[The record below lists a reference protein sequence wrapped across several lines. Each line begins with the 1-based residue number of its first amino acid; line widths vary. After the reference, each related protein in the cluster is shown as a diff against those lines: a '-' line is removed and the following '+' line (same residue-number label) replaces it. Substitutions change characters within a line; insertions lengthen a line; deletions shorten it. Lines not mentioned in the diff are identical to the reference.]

1 MTSKTEIDELLQII
15 NSGVP
20 VIAIDSTEEK
30 RVKILLK
37 ELASRLNLPLQGWS
51 VTEGLR
57 RIDMAKSFT
66 AVSDS
71 HDPNVA
77 LRMIK
82 ESKRPGLFAL
92 FDLQYFIE
100 DSPLTRRMLKDIVQ
114 LNGHGKHLHTLFLI
128 GHKIEISMDLRRF
141 VARFKLAMP
150 RPEQLEELV
159 REEAIAWA
167 RVNKGKRVKTDNRT
181 LGRLVENLKGIGF
194 GDARRLIKK
203 VIWDDGAITEAEL
216 PAVNKAKFE
225 LMDMD
230 GVLNFEYDTA
240 RFSEVG
246 GLNQMK
252 SWVKKREAA
261 FFQNQGK
268 VKLEPPKGMMLVGV
282 QGGGKS
288 LAAKAVAGLWG
299 IPLLRLDFGSLY
311 NKYHG
316 ESERNLRA
324 ALNMAE
330 LMAPCVLWMDEVE
343 KGVATNDNDG
353 GTSRRMLGTLL
364 TWMSEQKKSVFVVA
378 TANDISGLPPELIR
392 KGRLDEIFFVDL
404 PEVEIR
410 QQIFAIHLNKRNLN
424 PEHYALD
431 DLAVAT
437 AGFSGAEIEQVVI
450 SSLYHLD
457 AQNTQVSDS
466 MLLEEIAK
474 TRPLSIVM
482 SEQLAELREWA
493 RDRTVSAG

>member
-1 MTSKTEIDELLQII
+1 MSSTTEIEQLLQII
-15 NSGVP
+15 HSGVP
-20 VIAIDSTEEK
+20 VIAIESSEEK
-30 RVKILLK
+30 RVKTLLK
-37 ELASRLNLPLQGWS
+37 ELASGLNLPLQGWS

-57 RIDMAKSFT
+57 RLDTDKSYTPAKE
-66 AVSDS
+66 S
-71 HDPNVA
+71 HDPDVA
-77 LRMIK
+77 LRIIK
-82 ESKRPGLFAL
+82 ESKRPTIIVL
-92 FDLQYFIE
+92 FDIQYFIE
-100 DSPLTRRMLKDIVQ
+100 ESHITRRLLKDIAH
-114 LNGHGKHLHTLFLI
+114 LNGHGKNTHTLFLV
-128 GHKIEISMDLRRF
+128 GHKIEIAPDLRRF
-141 VARFKLAMP
+141 VARFELAMP
-150 RPEQLEELV
+150 IPEQLEDLV
-159 REEAIAWA
+159 RQEAIAWS
-167 RVNKGKRVKTDNRT
+167 RVNKGKRVTTDNKT
-181 LGRLVENLKGIGF
+181 LSRLVENLKGISF

-230 GVLNFEYDTA
+230 GVLSFEYDTA
-240 RFSEVG
+240 KFSEVG
-246 GLNQMK
+246 GLTAMK
-252 SWVKKREAA
+252 NWVKKREAA
-261 FFQNQGK
+261 FFQHHQGI
-268 VKLEPPKGMMLVGV
+268 KLEPPKGMMLVGV

-324 ALNMAE
+324 ALKMAE

-364 TWMSEQKKSVFVVA
+364 TWMSEQQKSVFVVA

-404 PEVEIR
+404 PEKNIR
-410 QQIFAIHLNKRNLN
+410 ADIFAIHLNKRGL
-424 PEHYALD
+424 ASKGFDLD
-431 DLAVAT
+431 RLAEAT
-437 AGFSGAEIEQVVI
+437 AGFSGAEIEQAVI
-450 SSLYHLD
+450 ASMYHLNDETPQLTED
-457 AQNTQVSDS
+457 AIR
-466 MLLEEIAK
+466 EEIEK
-474 TRPLSIVM
+474 TRPLSIIM
-482 SEQLAELREWA
+482 SEQLAQLRLWA

>member
-1 MTSKTEIDELLQII
+1 MSSTTEIEQLLQII
-15 NSGVP
+15 HSGVP
-20 VIAIDSTEEK
+20 VIAIESSEEK
-30 RVKILLK
+30 RIKSLLK
-37 ELASRLNLPLQGWS
+37 ELASGLNLPLQGWS

-57 RIDMAKSFT
+57 RLDTDKAYTPAKE
-66 AVSDS
+66 S
-71 HDPNVA
+71 HDPDMA
-77 LRMIK
+77 LRIIK
-82 ESKRPGLFAL
+82 ESKRPTIIAL
-92 FDLQYFIE
+92 FDIQCFIE
-100 DSPLTRRMLKDIVQ
+100 ESHITRRLLKDIAH
-114 LNGHGKHLHTLFLI
+114 LNGHGKNTHTLFLV
-128 GHKIEISMDLRRF
+128 GHKIEIDADLRRF
-141 VARFKLAMP
+141 VARFELAMP
-150 RPEQLEELV
+150 TPDQLETLV
-159 REEAIAWA
+159 REEAMAWS
-167 RVNKGKRVKTDNRT
+167 RVNKGKRVTTDNKT
-181 LGRLVENLKGIGF
+181 LGRLVENLKGISF

-230 GVLNFEYDTA
+230 GVLSFEYDTA
-240 RFSEVG
+240 KFSEVG
-246 GLNQMK
+246 GLMAMK
-252 SWVKKREAA
+252 DWVIKREAA
-261 FFQNQGK
+261 FFQHDQNI
-268 VKLEPPKGMMLVGV
+268 KLEPPKGMMLVGV

-324 ALNMAE
+324 ALKMAE

-364 TWMSEQKKSVFVVA
+364 TWMSEQQKSVFVVA

-404 PEVEIR
+404 PEKDIR
-410 QQIFAIHLNKRNLN
+410 AEIFAIHLNKRGLAADGFNL
-424 PEHYALD
+424 PR
-431 DLAVAT
+431 LAEAT
-437 AGFSGAEIEQVVI
+437 TGFSGAEIEQAVI
-450 SSLYHLD
+450 ASMYHLNNEMPRLTED
-457 AQNTQVSDS
+457 AV
-466 MLLEEIAK
+466 MEEIEK
-474 TRPLSIVM
+474 TRPLSIIM
-482 SEQLAELREWA
+482 SEQLAQLRHWA